1 MSDEE
6 KRKLLEQMRRY
17 AEKVSSSD
25 EEAKKL
31 LAKTGMYT
39 RTGNLKSTYK

>member
-6 KRKLLEQMRRY
+6 KRKLIEQMRRY
-17 AEKVSSSD
+17 AQKVASSD

-39 RTGNLKSTYK
+39 RSGNLKSIYK